1 MMTILRKIA
10 QMVIV
15 FNFALAIVFVCLAV
29 LIDNLITKL
38 INTIKRLWQNRN
50 SR

>member
-1 MMTILRKIA
+1 MAVLRKIA

-15 FNFALAIVFVCLAV
+15 LNFALAIVFVCLAV

-38 INTIKRLWQNRN
+38 IYTIKRLWKKNRN